1 MRTLYC
7 LAFVLPIVANAANAR
22 DAVQDEKEIRRVEAV
37 LCKAFENG
45 DAKTLRANM
54 DSRFTQ
60 VTSRGEVTNLDQ
72 NAAEVSKRDPYYDEF
87 RNHDQTVRLYGDAAI
102 VIGITTTKGKTGGE
116 SFDMDFKYTDT
127 YIYRDGHWLLAASHA
142 SRLKK

>member
-1 MRTLYC
+1 MNRGPPMRTVCC
-7 LAFVLPIVANAANAR
+7 LAFLMSIAANAATAR
-22 DAVQDEKEIRRVEAV
+22 DAAQDEKEIRRVEAV

-60 VTSRGEVTNLDQ
+60 VTSRGEVTDLDQ
-72 NAAEVSKRDPYYDEF
+72 NAAEVSQRDPYYDEF

-116 SFDMDFKYTDT
+116 SF
-127 YIYRDGHWLLAASHA
+127 
-142 SRLKK
+142 